1 MLRIQA
7 DAGRLLHAEGWSEDA
22 VRGYLRQWALVDD
35 TLLEH
40 VVRFVADPANRG
52 YVVCYPEGLVRCR
65 EYVKGD
71 PARFTTLL
79 TEQVRVGDLVAPS
92 L

>member
-1 MLRIQA
+1 
-7 DAGRLLHAEGWSEDA
+7 
-22 VRGYLRQWALVDD
+22 
-35 TLLEH
+35 
-40 VVRFVADPANRG
+40 
-52 YVVCYPEGLVRCR
+52 VCYPEGLVRCR

-79 TEQVRVGDLVAPS
+79 TEQVRVGDLSAS